1 MDSEINHLICDTAAT
16 FKKLSYSLIEQNRN
30 LCKGYNNFDIYFSN
44 PFKIITC
51 I

>member
-1 MDSEINHLICDTAAT
+1 MDSEINHLIFDTAAT

-30 LCKGYNNFDIYFSN
+30 LCTGYINFDIYFSN
-44 PFKIITC
+44 PFRIIMC